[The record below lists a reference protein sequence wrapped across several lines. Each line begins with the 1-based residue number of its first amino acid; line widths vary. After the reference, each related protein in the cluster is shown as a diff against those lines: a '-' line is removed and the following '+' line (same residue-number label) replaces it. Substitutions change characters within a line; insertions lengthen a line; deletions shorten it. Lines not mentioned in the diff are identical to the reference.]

1 MNWAEALPALRAQLD
16 GVVVD
21 MVDEVDSTNSELLR
35 RARAGNMQP
44 TLLIAK
50 KQTAAHGRMGRPWVA
65 EADGALTF
73 SLALPLVPKDW
84 SGLSLAV
91 GLTLAETLHPDI
103 RIKWPNDLQ
112 IDGRKLAGI
121 LIEIASGCAVIGV
134 GINLRAPAAGSATA
148 AALQAHGITPAW
160 LDELLSGI
168 TAPTALFR
176 CAVPLMAAVR
186 AFERVGFAP
195 LQERFATRDALAGV
209 PVTLSDGTQGTACGV
224 APDGALRVRAA
235 QGIIDIRSS
244 AISVRPAASTPAHLC

>member
-16 GVVVD
+16 GVAVD

-35 RARAGNMQP
+35 RARAGGLLP
-44 TLLIAK
+44 TLLTAK
-50 KQTAAHGRMGRPWVA
+50 EQTAAHGRMGRPWVA

-73 SLALPLVPKDW
+73 SLALPLAPADW

-134 GINLRAPAAGSATA
+134 GINLRAPAPGSATA
-148 AALQAHGITPAW
+148 AALEAHGITPAW
-160 LDELLSGI
+160 LDELLPGI

-176 CAVPLMAAVR
+176 CAVPLFDAVR
-186 AFERVGFAP
+186 AFERAGFAP
-195 LQERFATRDALAGV
+195 LQERFAARDALAGV
-209 PVTLSDGTQGTACGV
+209 PVTLSDGSAGTACGV
-224 APDGALRVRAA
+224 APDGALRVRTA

-244 AISVRPAASTPAHLC
+244 AVSVRPAAADTTA

>member
-1 MNWAEALPALRAQLD
+1 MSWTEELDALRAQLA
-16 GVVVD
+16 GVAVELVA
-21 MVDEVDSTNSELLR
+21 EVDSTNSELLR
-35 RARAGNMQP
+35 RARAGGLLP

-50 KQTAAHGRMGRPWVA
+50 AQTAAHGRMGRPWVA
-65 EADGALTF
+65 EADSALTF
-73 SLALPLVPKDW
+73 SLALPLAPKDW
-84 SGLSLAV
+84 SGLSLAI
-91 GLTLAETLHPDI
+91 GLALAETLHPDI

-134 GINLRAPAAGSATA
+134 GINLRAPAPDSTTA

-160 LDELLSGI
+160 LDELLPGI
-168 TAPTALFR
+168 TAPSALLR
-176 CAVPLMAAVR
+176 CAVPLFDTVR
-186 AFERVGFAP
+186 TFERAGFAP
-195 LQERFATRDALAGV
+195 LRERFAARDALAGV

-244 AISVRPAASTPAHLC
+244 AVSVRPAATTPAHPC

>member
-1 MNWAEALPALRAQLD
+1 MAEA
-16 GVVVD
+16 G
-21 MVDEVDSTNSELLR
+21 
-35 RARAGNMQP
+35 
-44 TLLIAK
+44 
-50 KQTAAHGRMGRPWVA
+50 
-65 EADGALTF
+65 GALTF
-73 SLALPLVPKDW
+73 SLALPLAPKDW

-121 LIEIASGCAVIGV
+121 LIEIASGWAVIGV

-160 LDELLSGI
+160 LDELLPGI

-186 AFERVGFAP
+186 AFERTGFAP
-195 LQERFATRDALAGV
+195 LQERFAARDALAGV
-209 PVTLSDGTQGTACGV
+209 PVTLSDGTQGTAHGV

-235 QGIIDIRSS
+235 QGTLEIRSS
-244 AISVRPAASTPAHLC
+244 AVSVRAAAADTTA

>member
-16 GVVVD
+16 GVAVELVP
-21 MVDEVDSTNSELLR
+21 EVDSTNSELLR
-35 RARAGNMQP
+35 RARAGGVPP

-50 KQTAAHGRMGRPWVA
+50 EQSAAHGRMGRPWVA
-65 EADGALTF
+65 EAGSALTF
-73 SLALPLVPKDW
+73 SLALPLAPKDW

-134 GINLRAPAAGSATA
+134 GINLRAPAPGSATA

-160 LDELLSGI
+160 LDELLPGI
-168 TAPTALFR
+168 TAPTALLR
-176 CAVPLMAAVR
+176 VATPLVTTVR
-186 AFERVGFAP
+186 AFERTGFAP
-195 LQERFATRDALAGV
+195 LQERFAARDALAGV
-209 PVTLSDGTQGTACGV
+209 SVTLSDGTQGTAHGV
-224 APDGALRVRAA
+224 APERRQTAQTSDDTFGFFGGRA
-235 QGIIDIRSS
+235 G
-244 AISVRPAASTPAHLC
+244 